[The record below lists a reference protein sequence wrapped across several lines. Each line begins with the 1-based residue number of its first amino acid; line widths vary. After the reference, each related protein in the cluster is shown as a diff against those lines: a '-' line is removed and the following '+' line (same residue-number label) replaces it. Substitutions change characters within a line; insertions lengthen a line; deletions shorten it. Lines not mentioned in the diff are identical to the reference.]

1 METRPADAPAGR
13 PGAGG
18 SEVAATHFARRLGL
32 FSAVMIVVSAIIGG
46 GIFINPYLVAQIV
59 RTPVLILAAWAAG
72 GAIALAG
79 AFVFAELSTV
89 LPRVGGQYAFFR
101 EAFHPWVAFLQGWTL
116 LLLVESG
123 AVAAIAVTLAE
134 YLVRLL
140 HIDAPHIVPALA
152 VAILVVLCGY
162 HALGIRPGAILINV
176 VTAGKTL
183 VLVALVGGAL
193 IFGPRVSGLVLH
205 PATPPEIG
213 GFGLVTAFFAA
224 LVPVM
229 FAYGGW
235 QNLNYVAEEVIDPL
249 RNLPRALLIGV
260 LGVVVV
266 YVSANIAYVHVLGAA
281 SLAATRTP
289 AADAAAA
296 LWGEPGAA
304 LLSAVVVVSTFGF
317 LNLALMAPPR
327 VYYAMAADGLF
338 FGSMARVSPRFKAP
352 TAAILLQGGLAAALA
367 LTSTYE
373 RLLQFAVIGDS
384 AFFVLTGVALL
395 VFRRT
400 LPDAPRPV
408 PVPLYPWLPLA
419 FIGAE
424 LALLVNLFVT
434 DPRHAL
440 GGAAIV
446 VAGVPVYFFWAWRRR
461 PSGL

>member
-1 METRPADAPAGR
+1 VEV
-13 PGAGG
+13 PGERRNAGG
-18 SEVAATHFARRLGL
+18 NAIPPTPFARRLGL
-32 FSAVMIVVSAIIGG
+32 FSAIMIVISAIIGG

-59 RTPVLILAAWAAG
+59 RTPALILAAWIAG
-72 GAIALAG
+72 GVIAVAG

-101 EAFHPWVAFLQGWTL
+101 EAFHPLVAFLQGWTL
-116 LLLVESG
+116 LFLVESG

-140 HIDAPHIVPALA
+140 HVESPHLVPALA
-152 VAILVVLCGY
+152 VAILIVLCGY
-162 HALGIRPGAILINV
+162 HALGIRPGAILLNV

-183 VLVALVGGAL
+183 VLVVLVGGAL
-193 IFGPRVSGLVLH
+193 VFGPRVSGLVLH
-205 PATPPEIG
+205 PMTPPGLG

-235 QNLNYVAEEVIDPL
+235 QNLNYVAEEVADPL

-260 LGVVVV
+260 LGVVAV
-266 YVSANIAYVHVLGAA
+266 YVSANIAYVHVLGATQ
-281 SLAATRTP
+281 LGATRTP
-289 AADAAAA
+289 AADAASV
-296 LWGEPGAA
+296 LWGETGAS
-304 LLSAVVVVSTFGF
+304 LLSAIVVVSTFGF

-400 LPDAPRPV
+400 LPGAARPIPV
-408 PVPLYPWLPLA
+408 PFYPWLPLA
-419 FIGAE
+419 FIAAE

-434 DPRHAL
+434 DLRHAL
-440 GGAAIV
+440 GGAALV
-446 VAGVPVYFFWAWRRR
+446 VAGIPVYFFWAWRRR
-461 PSGL
+461 RDRL